1 MCLQYPPAPNPAKQ
15 ALEPMGSAYCGDRQI
30 SPDIYGDNLLKTLKK
45 IFLSASRD
53 SLDIPRLPSGIV
65 VRGFDGRHRCLPI
78 FMRLYEKRRRRWESF
93 QNRLFCVWEDKKEK
107 YVLNRRDE
115 MTTKNSIIIILLINK
130 FPNFIADRMYL
141 FVFSLNTH
149 STLEVIQILRVGEP
163 LSCSSGTRGK
173 NQKEQIHLRWWNW
186 DNNQVS
192 VD

>member
-1 MCLQYPPAPNPAKQ
+1 
-15 ALEPMGSAYCGDRQI
+15 MGSAYCGDRQI

-78 FMRLYEKRRRRWESF
+78 FMRLYENEEGDENLSRIAFFVCEKIKKR
-93 QNRLFCVWEDKKEK
+93 EK

-149 STLEVIQILRVGEP
+149 SRPEVIQILRVREP
-163 LSCSSGTRGK
+163 LSCSSGTRGGK
-173 NQKEQIHLRWWNW
+173 IKRNKFI
-186 DNNQVS
+186 
-192 VD
+192 